1 MRPDASKKIARA
13 TPNSGPNVVL
23 IGAVVA
29 VVLVLAVVVAIVIGN
44 NSNSGASASG
54 SAVPAGVVGG
64 TGGGILVDPA
74 AANAKVPTLDVYV
87 DFQCSNCGG
96 FEKASGPTLATMAK
110 AGQIKYVVHMMSFL
124 DSTLGNDSSARSA
137 NAAACASDAGK
148 FGEYHSAV
156 FAAQPIKEGEGYTDA
171 QLTEF
176 AKTAG
181 ITGPAF
187 TTWQK
192 CTSSG
197 QHNSYISDVATTS
210 GKAGVTST
218 PTVRLNGKDFTN
230 LTTGTPGTP
239 DFAWVP
245 GPLVAAITAAKS

>member
-1 MRPDASKKIARA
+1 MRPDASKKIAKV
-13 TPNSGPNVVL
+13 TPKSGPNVVL

-29 VVLVLAVVVAIVIGN
+29 LVVVVAVVVAIVMGN
-44 NSNSGASASG
+44 NSKSG
-54 SAVPAGVVGG
+54 STAAQSVPAGVVGG

-87 DFQCSNCGG
+87 DFQCPKCGG
-96 FEKASGPTLATMAK
+96 FEKAVGPTLTKMAK
-110 AGQIKYVVHMMSFL
+110 AGQIKYVVHLMSFV
-124 DSTLGNDSSARSA
+124 DGIVRNDSSTRSA

-156 FAAQPIKEGEGYTDA
+156 FAGQPVTEGAGYTHA

-181 ITGPAF
+181 ITGPAL
-187 TTWQK
+187 TKWQT

-197 QHNSYISDVATTS
+197 YS
-210 GKAGVTST
+210 
-218 PTVRLNGKDFTN
+218 
-230 LTTGTPGTP
+230 
-239 DFAWVP
+239 
-245 GPLVAAITAAKS
+245 

>member
-1 MRPDASKKIARA
+1 MRPDATKKIAKA
-13 TPNSGPNVVL
+13 TPKSGPNVVV

-29 VVLVLAVVVAIVIGN
+29 LAVVVAVVVAIVIGN
-44 NSNSGASASG
+44 NSQSTSSASG
-54 SAVPAGVVGG
+54 KAVPAGVVGG

-87 DFQCSNCGG
+87 DFQCPNCGHM
-96 FEKASGPTLATMAK
+96 EKAFGPTLTRMAK
-110 AGQIKYVVHMMSFL
+110 AGQIKYVVHMMSFV
-124 DSTLGNDSSARSA
+124 DGIVSNDSSKRSA
-137 NAAACASDAGK
+137 NAAACAADAGR

-156 FAAQPIKEGEGYTDA
+156 FAGQPVTEGAGYTDA

-192 CTSSG
+192 CTSLG
-197 QHNSYISDVATTS
+197 QHDAYVSDVATTS
-210 GKAGVTST
+210 GKAGVNST
-218 PTVRLNGKDFTN
+218 PTVKLNGKDFTN
-230 LTTGTPGTP
+230 LSP
-239 DFAWVP
+239 DGGITWVP

>member
-1 MRPDASKKIARA
+1 MRPDASKKIAKA
-13 TPNSGPNVVL
+13 TPKSGPNVVL
-23 IGAVVA
+23 IGGVVA
-29 VVLVLAVVVAIVIGN
+29 VVLILAVVIAIVIGN
-44 NSNSGASASG
+44 NSKSGASASG
-54 SAVPAGVVGG
+54 NAVPAGVVGG

-74 AANAKVPTLDVYV
+74 AANAKVPTVDVYV

-96 FEKASGPTLATMAK
+96 FEKAVGPTLATMAK
-110 AGQIKYVVHMMSFL
+110 AAQIKYVVHMMSFL
-124 DSTLGNDSSARSA
+124 DINLRNDSSKRSA
-137 NAAACASDAGK
+137 NAAACAADTGK

-156 FAAQPIKEGEGYTDA
+156 FAGQPLTEGAGYTDA

-187 TTWQK
+187 TKWQT

-197 QHNSYISDVATTS
+197 QHDLYVSDVATTS
-210 GKAGVTST
+210 GKAGVNST

-230 LTTGTPGTP
+230 LQTP
-239 DFAWVP
+239 DRTWVP